1 MTSSWVFIHTLLK
14 QGKSVE
20 EIADICK
27 TTYKNMWNRIRRH
40 EVKDN
45 CIYMNEKQLRPRK
58 INKGLRG
65 QTLAVCP
72 VTKKPRVPED
82 CAECFEKDCK
92 GKIQEEP
99 EEKPVVCSRCFGCFH
114 NLTDH
119 CGLCVSSYGS
129 EKGCNLFE
137 ADESET
143 KEPPEFLKKKLNI
156 PAPEEKP
163 ALHCQTAETAEAIDW
178 SELENFPEQ
187 CKNCHSYQVSI
198 NHPGCANFET
208 CEIVK
213 GGPFKTV
220 QEIGGFKVA
229 IPRDELDR
237 IYEKAKEGVKI
248 NTFAFTPEKL
258 TVTRSVYAEIER
270 QIDQCDEMIEMAKR
284 TWEQMEKERRSWEAI
299 LTKLLPERSP
309 EEEGEESGGE
319 E

>member
-1 MTSSWVFIHTLLK
+1 MTSNWDFILTLLS
-14 QGKSVE
+14 QGKTVE
-20 EIADICK
+20 EIADVCK

-58 INKGLRG
+58 NNNGVRG
-65 QTLAVCP
+65 KSLAVCP
-72 VTKKPRVPED
+72 VTKKARVPED

-92 GKIQEEP
+92 GKIQDDP
-99 EEKPVVCSRCFGCFH
+99 EEEKVVFSRCSGCCH

-119 CGLCVSSYGS
+119 CGLCVSAYGS

-137 ADESET
+137 VETDES
-143 KEPPEFLKKKLNI
+143 ND
-156 PAPEEKP
+156 PAEKP

-178 SELENFPEQ
+178 SELEDIPDQ
-187 CKNCHSYQVSI
+187 CKNCHSYQVSFR
-198 NHPGCANFET
+198 HPGCANFET

-220 QEIGGFKVA
+220 QQIGDFKVA

-237 IYEKAKEGVKI
+237 IYEKSKEEVKLK
-248 NTFAFTPEKL
+248 TFAFNTEKL

-270 QIDQCDEMIEMAKR
+270 QIDHCEEMIAMAKR
-284 TWEQMEKERRSWEAI
+284 TWEKMEKERRSWEAI

-309 EEEGEESGGE
+309 EEDGEEFNEKPGGE
-319 E
+319 S